1 MQLFAGGHHV
11 PGTVQYFTQLVKDS
25 LPSLLGV
32 TSLWSVWKGVR
43 AERGWLSPL
52 VLSSLSDRVS
62 STGCSFLLCQGP
74 LLTPLLTTAWR
85 NPRAAVPVVQP
96 GCVFPSQRGR

>member
-1 MQLFAGGHHV
+1 MQLFTGGRHV

-43 AERGWLSPL
+43 AERGGLSPL

-74 LLTPLLTTAWR
+74 HLTH
-85 NPRAAVPVVQP
+85 
-96 GCVFPSQRGR
+96 C